1 MPKRLRIIPLFALY
15 CVFASSVRAA
25 QPALVSADWSVK
37 SPHSLA
43 TNPPSDDAVIALVE
57 KLADQDRLSLCSSH
71 FADLRHS
78 GNLSL
83 VVSVSDGRFCSLS
96 IIDKTGPDF
105 TAYAAEQAHYSLGP
119 EIEDLAGN
127 GNLEMIVDTE
137 FTSWNG
143 GGVMEPCV
151 ATWPVIYAWT
161 GSGYTDVSSQYK
173 GYYEQQLA
181 SLKKQIAATP
191 SATEQ
196 ARAPAP
202 NQTPESAPTMVPVH
216 PPGSLSG
223 FANGIPMR
231 EVRAV
236 PAPEASS
243 SPAATGAARP
253 HRRPRSA
260 NDCTEAEAAKIQR
273 FLGISRNAGMS
284 DAIRWAK
291 SDDPDKREFAADV
304 FRDIGTTA
312 AIEYLRT
319 LSNDWNSMVSDI
331 AKSDLEAGGR
341 GPALHTI
348 NEQ

>member
-1 MPKRLRIIPLFALY
+1 MREDSPNYSGDSTMPKRLRIIPLFALC
-15 CVFASSVRAA
+15 CVFASSLWAA

-181 SLKKQIAATP
+181 SLKKA
-191 SATEQ
+191 
-196 ARAPAP
+196 
-202 NQTPESAPTMVPVH
+202 
-216 PPGSLSG
+216 
-223 FANGIPMR
+223 
-231 EVRAV
+231 
-236 PAPEASS
+236 
-243 SPAATGAARP
+243 
-253 HRRPRSA
+253 
-260 NDCTEAEAAKIQR
+260 
-273 FLGISRNAGMS
+273 MS
-284 DAIRWAK
+284 
-291 SDDPDKREFAADV
+291 
-304 FRDIGTTA
+304 
-312 AIEYLRT
+312 
-319 LSNDWNSMVSDI
+319 
-331 AKSDLEAGGR
+331 
-341 GPALHTI
+341 
-348 NEQ
+348 